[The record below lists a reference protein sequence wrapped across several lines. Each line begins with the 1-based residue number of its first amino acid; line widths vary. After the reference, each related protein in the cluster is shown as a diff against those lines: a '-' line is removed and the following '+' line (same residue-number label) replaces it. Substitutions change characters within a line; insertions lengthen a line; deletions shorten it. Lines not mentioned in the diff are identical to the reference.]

1 MTSAMKSNAKQERPV
16 SVAIIGAGPSGFY
29 CAESLIK
36 IGLDCRID
44 IIEGLPTPFGLI
56 RAGVAPDHQSTKR
69 VTRAYERTAL
79 DKHVGYYGN
88 VRIGRDITLDE
99 LRQAYDAVVVA
110 IGAPLDRDLDIPGG
124 RKPGVY
130 GSAAFVGWYNGH
142 PDHQDLAPRLDTAA
156 VAIIGHGNVALD
168 IARVLVKTPRE
179 MAGTDLPD
187 YAARTIHG
195 SPIRDVYLFGRR
207 GPLDAKFTNV
217 ELRELTALEDCVP
230 VVDPA
235 QLPAKVEGDTTD
247 RALRL
252 KKKNLATLRDFLS
265 LEPAGKKKRL
275 HLAFFSQPVAVL
287 GEERVEGLRLERT
300 RVEAGRPVGTGAFFE
315 VPCGAVISAIGT
327 RSQPLEGL
335 AFDKRRGSV
344 INRQGRVADGLYVV
358 GWAKRGPSGVIGSNK
373 PDGDLIAQHI
383 QDDLPKGSKPGR
395 VALEFW
401 LEERRIEW
409 VSFADWKA
417 IETAEIDAAGPN
429 APRKKLIR
437 IEDMLAVL
445 REKRSDRSRVSAGE

>member
-1 MTSAMKSNAKQERPV
+1 MTSVMNSNAKRECPV
-16 SVAIIGAGPSGFY
+16 SVAIVGAGPSGFY

-36 IGLDCRID
+36 TGLDCRID
-44 IIEGLPTPFGLI
+44 IIESLPTPFGLI

-69 VTRAYERTAL
+69 VTRAFERTAM
-79 DKHVGYYGN
+79 DDHVGYYGN
-88 VRIGRDITLDE
+88 VQVGSDITLNE

-110 IGAPLDRDLDIPGG
+110 IGAPLDRDFDIPGG
-124 RKPGVY
+124 HKPGVY

-142 PDHQDLAPRLDTAA
+142 PDHRDLAPRLSTAA

-179 MAGTDLPD
+179 MTGTDLPD
-187 YAARTIHG
+187 YAARAIHG

-207 GPLDAKFTNV
+207 GPLEAKFTNV
-217 ELRELTALEDCVP
+217 ELRELAALEDCVP

-235 QLPAKVEGDTTD
+235 QLPAKVDAGTAD
-247 RALRL
+247 RAQRL
-252 KKKNLATLRDFLS
+252 KKKNLATLKDFLS
-265 LEPAGKKKRL
+265 LAPAGRSKRL
-275 HLAFFSQPVAVL
+275 HLAFFSRPVEVL
-287 GEERVEGLRLERT
+287 GDERVEGLRLERT

-315 VPCGAVISAIGT
+315 VPCGAVIAAIGT

-335 AFDKRRGSV
+335 AFDERHGSV

-373 PDGDLIAQHI
+373 PDGDLIARHI
-383 QDDLPKGSKPGR
+383 RSDFPKGSKPGR
-395 VALEFW
+395 AALESW
-401 LEERRIEW
+401 LEERRIER

-417 IETAEIDAAGPN
+417 IETAEIDAAAPD

-437 IEDMLAVL
+437 IKDMLAVL
-445 REKRSDRSRVSAGE
+445 REKRNDRSRVSAGE